1 MKKWKKRMVALSLAL
16 VLTMG
21 MTLTVSART
30 TGEAHES
37 GQYGSGIYFA
47 NLVMRYDYT
56 MASLSYTP
64 ESPSDATSVMVKGYA
79 WDRYG
84 TAYPLSNI
92 GTNSCSDTVDRGE
105 LQSSRCNYYI
115 GGSNVEYLAVG

>member
-37 GQYGSGIYFA
+37 GEMCIRDSALAANSKRGAIAIGIGFYCATPIISFSPVIVKLFA
-47 NLVMRYDYT
+47 VEWN
-56 MASLSYTP
+56 
-64 ESPSDATSVMVKGYA
+64 
-79 WDRYG
+79 
-84 TAYPLSNI
+84 PLGKN
-92 GTNSCSDTVDRGE
+92 
-105 LQSSRCNYYI
+105 
-115 GGSNVEYLAVG
+115 

>member
-37 GQYGSGIYFA
+37 GEYSSGIYYA
-47 NLVMRYDYT
+47 DLVMRYDYT

-64 ESPSDATSVMVKGYA
+64 ESPSDATTVMVRGSA
-79 WDRYG
+79 WAIDG
-84 TAYPLSNI
+84 TEYTLYNI
-92 GTNSCSDTVDRGE
+92 GTNSCSDTVNKGE

-115 GGSNVEYLAVG
+115 GGRNVKYLAVG

>member
-1 MKKWKKRMVALSLAL
+1 MVALSLAL

-37 GQYGSGIYFA
+37 GEYSSGIYYA

-64 ESPSDATSVMVKGYA
+64 ESPSDATTVMVRGSA
-79 WDRYG
+79 WAIDG
-84 TAYPLSNI
+84 TEYTLYNI
-92 GTNSCSDTVDRGE
+92 GTNSCSDTVNKGE
-105 LQSSRCNYYI
+105 LQSSRCNYSI
-115 GGSNVEYLAVG
+115 GGRNVEYLAVG

>member
-1 MKKWKKRMVALSLAL
+1 MKKWKKRMVALCMVL

-37 GQYGSGIYFA
+37 GEYSSGIYYA

-64 ESPSDATSVMVKGYA
+64 ESPSDATTVRLEGNA

-84 TAYPLSNI
+84 TAYPLNSI
-92 GTNSCSDTVDRGE
+92 GTNSCSDTVNRGE

-115 GGSNVEYLAVG
+115 GGRNVKYLAVG

>member
-1 MKKWKKRMVALSLAL
+1 MKKWKKRMVALCMVL

-37 GQYGSGIYFA
+37 GEYSSGIYYA

-64 ESPSDATSVMVKGYA
+64 ESPSDATTVRVEGNAYKIGGAAYRIYA
-79 WDRYG
+79 
-84 TAYPLSNI
+84 I
-92 GTNSCSDTVDRGE
+92 GTNSCSDTVTEGE
-105 LQSSRCNYYI
+105 MQSSRCNYYI
-115 GGSNVEYLAVG
+115 GGRNVKYLAVG